1 MLFNS
6 YEFIFLFLP
15 ITLVIYFLLNKY
27 NKNMLAKAWLVIAS
41 LYFYSYFNKSYLI
54 LIVVSILVNYFIG
67 TELNMKTNNVIRR
80 KVLLIFGVL
89 FNLGA
94 LGYFKYYDFFVENIN
109 YIFKTNFN
117 LLHIMLPLGISF
129 FTFQQLSYVVDSYHR
144 KNLNYDFLSYCL
156 FVTFFPQLIAG
167 PIVLPAEMLPQFEN
181 EENKK
186 VNWENMNRGLYM
198 FSIGLAKKVI
208 IADTIAHFANAGF
221 DIMESLNFVEAWLT
235 SISYTLQLYFDF
247 SGYCDMAMGIGMM
260 FNIIL
265 PINFNSP
272 YKSTNIQ
279 EFWRKWHITL
289 GRFMTNY
296 LYIPLGGN
304 RKGELKTLRNLFIVF
319 LASGIW
325 HGAGWNFV
333 IWGMLHGIC
342 ILIHRIWKNTGRK
355 LSKLIGWFI
364 TINLVNIFWVFFR
377 AENLQSAMKV
387 LRGMIDIPN
396 LIYML
401 THLGKIKEMTLE
413 FRTFVTE
420 SSQGVIFS
428 IIFLLFSIII
438 VFFFKNSTEKNMKL
452 KKFTLSNKLE
462 VVIYMTIGILFLNQ
476 ISKFLYFNF

>member
-1 MLFNS
+1 MAL
-6 YEFIFLFLP
+6 
-15 ITLVIYFLLNKY
+15 LV
-27 NKNMLAKAWLVIAS
+27 
-41 LYFYSYFNKSYLI
+41 
-54 LIVVSILVNYFIG
+54 
-67 TELNMKTNNVIRR
+67 RR
-80 KVLLIFGVL
+80 KWHSNSVVC
-89 FNLGA
+89 
-94 LGYFKYYDFFVENIN
+94 
-109 YIFKTNFN
+109 
-117 LLHIMLPLGISF
+117 MLPLGISF
-129 FTFQQLSYVVDSYHR
+129 FTFQQLSYVIDNYHR
-144 KNLNYDFLSYCL
+144 KSLNYDFLSYCL

-181 EENKK
+181 GENKK

-221 DIMESLNFVEAWLT
+221 DMMESLNFAEAWMT

-355 LSKLIGWFI
+355 LPKLIGWFI
-364 TINLVNIFWVFFR
+364 TINLVNIFWIFFR
-377 AENLQSAMKV
+377 AKDLQSAVKV
-387 LRGMIDIPN
+387 LRGMIDPLSIFKY
-396 LIYML
+396 LSSEYKIYIYSD
-401 THLGKIKEMTLE
+401 LGNKFSFFIFILAGILCLFFKNSI
-413 FRTFVTE
+413 FRRENKFSTYEIALYT
-420 SSQGVIFS
+420 SLS
-428 IIFLLFSIII
+428 IIFLNRL
-438 VFFFKNSTEKNMKL
+438 ST
-452 KKFTLSNKLE
+452 
-462 VVIYMTIGILFLNQ
+462 
-476 ISKFLYFNF
+476 FLYFNF